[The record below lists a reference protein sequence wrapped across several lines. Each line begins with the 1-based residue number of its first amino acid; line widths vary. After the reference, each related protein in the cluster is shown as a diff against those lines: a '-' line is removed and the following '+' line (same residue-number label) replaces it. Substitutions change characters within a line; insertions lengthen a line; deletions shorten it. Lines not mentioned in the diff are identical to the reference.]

1 MSKKTKIILFA
12 ISVVI
17 SIGISCFFL
26 TGYYSVDTE
35 RIYFQ
40 GYTDYAT
47 KDAYIRDG
55 RFILALIFV
64 IVGKF
69 NPEIRVVHITSLI
82 LSIFILSAC
91 VVQIYEIMTR
101 YRKNNDRKEKIL
113 AFLLSYTYIFNFI
126 IVGIFQFIESFAIS
140 ASILFFIIAIKKLV
154 IEKRWGIGFIL
165 TLLGVIWYQGTIP
178 VFIAT
183 ATLITIL
190 ESKGINK
197 EFFKKI
203 LPCAIAIFVSALISV
218 ILVKL
223 VPVVTELEMTTRLS
237 GLEYIQNIK
246 ENIFTLNSILF
257 DTFYLFPPYMW
268 IGLCMTILI
277 ISFIIGI
284 QKKEIPFTINVLFV
298 FMMYI
303 FSLLIMFP
311 IQKIL
316 KLPRVAYVIGQA
328 ISGMLIYIY
337 CTNWEKIKSK
347 VYKTIMMIIIILYFV
362 ITAIS
367 ILKSTYD
374 LKLAN
379 TLDETFSQTIE
390 TEIERLEEQ
399 GITITKLGMRYVGNG
414 ENIGKYSELVR
425 ENSFSI
431 LGLYTIRTL
440 EFYTGRVIE
449 SGVQDFTDE
458 FINEH
463 FEQTDEE
470 VQFYNTEDTL
480 YVLIH
485 R

>member
-1 MSKKTKIILFA
+1 MSKKTKNIIFA
-12 ISVVI
+12 ISVII

-347 VYKTIMMIIIILYFV
+347 V
-362 ITAIS
+362 
-367 ILKSTYD
+367 
-374 LKLAN
+374 
-379 TLDETFSQTIE
+379 
-390 TEIERLEEQ
+390 
-399 GITITKLGMRYVGNG
+399 
-414 ENIGKYSELVR
+414 
-425 ENSFSI
+425 
-431 LGLYTIRTL
+431 
-440 EFYTGRVIE
+440 
-449 SGVQDFTDE
+449 
-458 FINEH
+458 
-463 FEQTDEE
+463 
-470 VQFYNTEDTL
+470 
-480 YVLIH
+480 
-485 R
+485 